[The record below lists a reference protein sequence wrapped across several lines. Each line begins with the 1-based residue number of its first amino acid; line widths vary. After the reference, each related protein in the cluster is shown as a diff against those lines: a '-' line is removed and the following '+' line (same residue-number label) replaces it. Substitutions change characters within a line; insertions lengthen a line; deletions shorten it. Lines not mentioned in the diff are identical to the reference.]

1 MVYPFLMKIME
12 TIGRRLRFDEPDG
25 RFELLETEHGQPSF
39 FHGQKRTPAPEPPD
53 ERPVSPHLKENRRRL
68 ESAFFREVNTDL
80 ILRDFRFCGSINALA
95 AFLNGMADGNE
106 ISDFIL
112 KRAMEYA
119 LPPSGR
125 DLADHA
131 LREVFSLHEAEKT
144 DRWAQVEE
152 AILEG
157 RTAVLLEGAGEA
169 ILLDTRGYACRGV
182 GTAQNESTV
191 IGPSEAFHENLRI
204 SITLLRRMIRRADLV
219 CEFRDIGSKNNV
231 KLALC
236 YLGSVCN
243 EGLLQEV
250 KKRLSKVQTDVL
262 LSAGTLGQ
270 HIEDRPWSPAPQTLL
285 TERPDRAANA
295 VMEGKIVILVEGS
308 PQALILPVTLSGLLL
323 TAEDSYLRRP
333 AGSILR
339 FVRLF
344 GAAVSVLMPAYF
356 LALAYHHQGLLSS
369 DILSTVVSS
378 RKLVFLPMG
387 AEMIFLLLVFQLVRE
402 AGVRVPGVV
411 GQTVGIIGGLILG
424 QAAVSA
430 NFVSTVALIIVALTG
445 LGNFVIPNYDLQ
457 IAVACYRVALC
468 LLAIAGGLLG
478 LSCGIMAALILL
490 ADQKS
495 FGVPFLAPYA
505 PKTVARETLFFRGAV
520 RGQGRPHD
528 DMNGEA
534 GL

>member
-1 MVYPFLMKIME
+1 MKALE
-12 TIGRRLRFDEPDG
+12 TIGRALRFDEPDG
-25 RFELLETEHGQPSF
+25 RFELLEAEPGEPSF
-39 FHGQKRTPAPEPPD
+39 FHGRKRSPVPETPDGRTVPKGLRE
-53 ERPVSPHLKENRRRL
+53 SRRRL
-68 ESAFFREVNTDL
+68 KTAFSAEVNTDL
-80 ILRDFRFCGSINALA
+80 ILRDFRFCGSVNALA
-95 AFLNGMADGNE
+95 VFLNGMADGAG

-112 KRAMEYA
+112 KQAMEHP
-119 LPPSGR
+119 LPPSGKG
-125 DLADHA
+125 LADYA
-131 LREVFSLHEAEKT
+131 LEAVFSLQEAEKT
-144 DRWAQVEE
+144 DRWAQVEQ

-157 RTAVLLEGAGEA
+157 RTAVLLEGEREA
-169 ILLDTRGYACRGV
+169 VLLDTRGYACRGV

-191 IGPSEAFHENLRI
+191 VGPREAFHENLRI
-204 SITLLRRMIRRADLV
+204 SITLLRRIVRRADFV

-231 KLALC
+231 KLAFC
-236 YLGSVCN
+236 YLDGVCN
-243 EGLLQEV
+243 EGLLLEV
-250 KKRLSKVQTDVL
+250 KKRLDGVKTDLL

-270 HIEDRPWSPAPQTLL
+270 RIEDRPWSPVPQTLL
-285 TERPDRAANA
+285 TERPDRAAA
-295 VMEGKIVILVEGS
+295 AIMAGKVVILVEGS
-308 PQALILPVTLSGLLL
+308 PQVLILPVTLSGLLL

-333 AGSILR
+333 AGSIIR

-344 GAAVSVLMPAYF
+344 GAAVSVLIPAYF

-387 AEMIFLLLVFQLVRE
+387 AEMIFLLTVFQLVRE
-402 AGVRVPGVV
+402 AGVRVPGTV

-468 LLAIAGGLLG
+468 LLALMGGLLG
-478 LSCGIMAALILL
+478 FSCGIMAALILL

-495 FGVPFLAPYA
+495 FGVPFLSPYA
-505 PKTVARETLFFRGAV
+505 PRTVARETLFFRGQV
-520 RGQGRPHD
+520 TGQGHAQD

-534 GL
+534 TL

>member
-1 MVYPFLMKIME
+1 MKLFE
-12 TIGRRLRFDEPDG
+12 TIGRGLRFDEPDG
-25 RFELLETEHGQPSF
+25 RFELLETEPGEPSF
-39 FHGQKRTPAPEPPD
+39 FHGKKRSPVPEMPD
-53 ERPVSPHLKENRRRL
+53 DRTVSPRLKESRRRL
-68 ESAFFREVNTDL
+68 EAAFFQGMNTDL
-80 ILRDFRFCGSINALA
+80 VLRSFRLCGSVRALA
-95 AFLNGMADGNE
+95 VFLNGMADGDR

-112 KRAMEYA
+112 KRAMECPRPTGGQGLVDYA
-119 LPPSGR
+119 LE
-125 DLADHA
+125 
-131 LREVFSLHEAEKT
+131 EVFSLQEAEKT
-144 DRWAQVEE
+144 ERWAHVEE
-152 AILEG
+152 AVLEG
-157 RTAVLLEGAGEA
+157 RTAVLLAGERQA

-182 GTAQNESTV
+182 GTAENESTV
-191 IGPSEAFHENLRI
+191 LGPAEAFHENLRI
-204 SITLLRRMIRRADLV
+204 SITLLRRIVRRADFV
-219 CEFRDIGSKNNV
+219 CEFRDIGSKNRV

-236 YLGSVCN
+236 YLGGVCN
-243 EGLLQEV
+243 ESLLAEI
-250 KKRLSKVQTDVL
+250 KRRLDRVETDVL

-270 HIEDRPWSPAPQTLL
+270 RIEDRPWSPVPQTLL
-285 TERPDRAANA
+285 TERPDRAATA
-295 VMEGKIVILVEGS
+295 IMAGKAVILVEGS
-308 PQALILPVTLSGLLL
+308 PQALVLPVTLSGLLL

-333 AGSILR
+333 AGAILR

-369 DILSTVVSS
+369 DILSTVISS
-378 RKLVFLPMG
+378 RKLVFMPMG

-457 IAVACYRVALC
+457 IAGACYRVALC
-468 LLAIAGGLLG
+468 LLSLSGGLLG
-478 LSCGIMAALILL
+478 LCCGIMVALILL

-505 PKTVARETLFFRGAV
+505 PKTVTREPLLFRRDV
-520 RGQGRPHD
+520 EGQGTAQD

-534 GL
+534 VL

>member
-1 MVYPFLMKIME
+1 MKIID
-12 TIGRRLRFDEPDG
+12 TIGRALRFDEPDG
-25 RFELLETEHGQPSF
+25 RFELLETERGQPSF
-39 FHGQKRTPAPEPPD
+39 FHGRARPPVQETPDGRGVPG
-53 ERPVSPHLKENRRRL
+53 RL
-68 ESAFFREVNTDL
+68 QESRSRLQTAFSAHINTDL
-80 ILRDFRFCGSINALA
+80 ILREFRFCGSVGALA
-95 AFLNGMADGNE
+95 VFLNGMADGAG

-112 KRAMEYA
+112 KRAMECPMPKGGGLVDYA
-119 LPPSGR
+119 LT
-125 DLADHA
+125 
-131 LREVFSLHEAEKT
+131 EVFSLQEAEKT
-144 DRWAQVEE
+144 DRWAQVEG

-157 RTAVLLEGAGEA
+157 RTAVLLEGAREA
-169 ILLDTRGYACRGV
+169 VLLDTRGYACRGV
-182 GTAQNESTV
+182 DTAKNESTV
-191 IGPSEAFHENLRI
+191 IGPAEAFHENLRI
-204 SITLLRRMIRRADLV
+204 SITLLRRIVRRADFV

-236 YLGSVCN
+236 YLDGVCN
-243 EGLLQEV
+243 EALLLEV
-250 KKRLSKVQTDVL
+250 KKRLDKVKTDLL

-270 HIEDRPWSPAPQTLL
+270 RIEDRPWSPVPQTLL
-285 TERPDRAANA
+285 TERPDRAAA
-295 VMEGKIVILVEGS
+295 ALMAGKAVILVEGS
-308 PQALILPVTLSGLLL
+308 PQALVLPVTLSGLLL
-323 TAEDSYLRRP
+323 TAEDGYLRRP

-344 GAAVSVLMPAYF
+344 GAAVSVFMPAYF

-402 AGVRVPGVV
+402 AGIRVPGAV

-468 LLAIAGGLLG
+468 LLALGGGLLG
-478 LSCGIMAALILL
+478 LTCGIMGALVLL
-490 ADQKS
+490 SDQKS

-505 PKTVARETLFFRGAV
+505 PKTVAREPLFFRGDI
-520 RGQGRPHD
+520 RGQGRAQD

-534 GL
+534 AL

>member
-1 MVYPFLMKIME
+1 MIE
-12 TIGRRLRFDEPDG
+12 SIGRALRFDEPDG
-25 RFELLETEHGQPSF
+25 RFELLETESGAPSF
-39 FHGQKRTPAPEPPD
+39 FHGRRTTSAPETPD
-53 ERPVSPHLKENRRRL
+53 GRAVPTHLSESRRRL
-68 ESAFFREVNTDL
+68 TEAFFTDVNTDL
-80 ILRDFRFCGSINALA
+80 ILREFRFCGAVSALA
-95 AFLNGMADGNE
+95 VFLNGMADGGE

-112 KRAMEYA
+112 KRAMECPLPPGGQGLIDYA
-119 LPPSGR
+119 LKS
-125 DLADHA
+125 
-131 LREVFSLHEAEKT
+131 VFSLQEAEKS
-144 DRWAQVEE
+144 DRWAQVEG

-157 RTAVLLEGAGEA
+157 RTVVLLEGQGEA

-191 IGPSEAFHENLRI
+191 IGPAEAFHENLRI
-204 SITLLRRMIRRADLV
+204 SVTLLRRIVRRADFV

-236 YLGSVCN
+236 YLGGVCS
-243 EGLLQEV
+243 EALLLEV
-250 KKRLSKVQTDVL
+250 KRRLAGVRADVL

-270 HIEDRPWSPAPQTLL
+270 RIEDRPWSPAPQTLL
-285 TERPDRAANA
+285 TERPDRASEA
-295 VMEGKIVILVEGS
+295 VLAGKLVLLVEGS
-308 PQALILPVTLSGLLL
+308 PQALILPVTLSALLL
-323 TAEDSYLRRP
+323 TPEDSYLRRP

-378 RKLVFLPMG
+378 RELVFLPMG

-402 AGVRVPGVV
+402 AGVRVPGAV

-457 IAVACYRVALC
+457 IAVGGYRVALC
-468 LLAIAGGLLG
+468 LLAILGGLLG
-478 LSCGIMAALILL
+478 LSCGIMGALILL
-490 ADQKS
+490 VDQKS
-495 FGVPFLAPYA
+495 FGVPYLSPFAPR
-505 PKTVARETLFFRGAV
+505 TVVRQPLFFRGPV
-520 RGQGRPHD
+520 EGQGRPQD

-534 GL
+534 AL

>member
-1 MVYPFLMKIME
+1 MKIIE
-12 TIGRRLRFDEPDG
+12 TIGRKLRFDEPDG
-25 RFELLETEHGQPSF
+25 RFELLEEEPGQPSF
-39 FHGQKRTPAPEPPD
+39 FHGRKRSPAPETPD
-53 ERPVSPHLKENRRRL
+53 LRPVPKSLGESRQRL
-68 ESAFFREVNTDL
+68 EGAFFHEVNTDL
-80 ILRDFRFCGSINALA
+80 ILREFRFCGSVNALA
-95 AFLNGMADGNE
+95 AFLNGLADGAG

-112 KRAMEYA
+112 KQAMEHP
-119 LPPSGR
+119 LPANGR
-125 DLADHA
+125 HLVDYA
-131 LREVFSLHEAEKT
+131 LREVFALQEAEKT
-144 DRWAQVEE
+144 DRWREVEA

-157 RTAVLLEGAGEA
+157 RTAVLLEGEREA
-169 ILLDTRGYACRGV
+169 VLLDTRGYACRSV

-191 IGPSEAFHENLRI
+191 IGPGEAFHESIRI
-204 SITLLRRMIRRADLV
+204 SITLLRRIVRRADFV
-219 CEFRDIGSKNNV
+219 CEFRDVGSKNNV
-231 KLALC
+231 KIALC
-236 YLGSVCN
+236 YLGGVCN
-243 EGLLQEV
+243 GSLLQEV
-250 KKRLSKVQTDVL
+250 KKRLSRVQTDVL

-270 HIEDRPWSPAPQTLL
+270 RMEERPWSPVPETLL
-285 TERPDRAANA
+285 TERPDRAAEA
-295 VMEGKIVILVEGS
+295 VLAGKVVVLVEGS
-308 PQALILPVTLSGLLL
+308 PQALLLPVTLSGLLL

-333 AGSILR
+333 AGTILR

-344 GAAVSVLMPAYF
+344 GAAVSVFLPAYF

-387 AEMIFLLLVFQLVRE
+387 AEMVFLLLVFQLVRE
-402 AGVRVPGVV
+402 AGVRVPGAV

-457 IAVACYRVALC
+457 IAVAHYRVALC
-468 LLAIAGGLLG
+468 LLALSGGLLG
-478 LSCGIMAALILL
+478 LGCGIMGALILL

-505 PKTVARETLFFRGAV
+505 PKTVAREPLFFRGDL
-520 RGQGRPHD
+520 RGQGRAQD

-534 GL
+534 AL

>member
-1 MVYPFLMKIME
+1 MKLLD
-12 TIGRRLRFDEPDG
+12 TIGRSLRFDEPDG
-25 RFELLETEHGQPSF
+25 RFELLETEPGEPSF
-39 FHGQKRTPAPEPPD
+39 FHGRNTSPAPETPD
-53 ERPVSPHLKENRRRL
+53 ERTVSPSLKECRQRL
-68 ESAFFREVNTDL
+68 EGAFYGDVNTDL
-80 ILRDFRFCGSINALA
+80 ILREFRFCGAVSALA
-95 AFLNGMADGNE
+95 VFMNGMADGDR

-112 KRAMEYA
+112 RRAMMCPLPKGGKELVDYA
-119 LPPSGR
+119 V
-125 DLADHA
+125 
-131 LREVFSLHEAEKT
+131 REVFSLQEAERT
-144 DRWAQVEE
+144 DRWTQVES

-157 RTAVLLEGAGEA
+157 QTAVLLEGERQAV
-169 ILLDTRGYACRGV
+169 ILDTRGYACRSV
-182 GTAQNESTV
+182 GQAENESTV
-191 IGPSEAFHENLRI
+191 IGPSEAFHENLRV
-204 SITLLRRMIRRADLV
+204 SVTLLRRIVRRADFV
-219 CEFRDIGSKNNV
+219 CEFRDVDSKNNV

-236 YLGSVCN
+236 YLGGVCN
-243 EGLLQEV
+243 DALLSEV
-250 KKRLSKVQTDVL
+250 KKRLSRVKTDVL

-270 HIEDRPWSPAPQTLL
+270 RIEDRPWSPVPQTLL
-285 TERPDRAANA
+285 TERPDRAAA
-295 VMEGKIVILVEGS
+295 ALMAGKAVILVEGS

-323 TAEDSYLRRP
+323 TPEDSYLRRP

-344 GAAVSVLMPAYF
+344 GAAVSVFMPAYF
-356 LALAYHHQGLLSS
+356 LALAFHHQGLLSS

-387 AEMIFLLLVFQLVRE
+387 AEMVFLLLVFQLVRE
-402 AGVRVPGVV
+402 AGIRVPGAV

-457 IAVACYRVALC
+457 IAIAYYRVALC
-468 LLAIAGGLLG
+468 LLALMGGLLG

-505 PKTVARETLFFRGAV
+505 PKTVVREPLFFRRDV
-520 RGQGRPHD
+520 TGQGTPQD

-534 GL
+534 AL

>member
-1 MVYPFLMKIME
+1 MKIID
-12 TIGRRLRFDEPDG
+12 TIGRALRFDEPDG
-25 RFELLETEHGQPSF
+25 RFELLETERGEPSF
-39 FHGQKRTPAPEPPD
+39 FHGENPGPTPRTTDRRTVPG
-53 ERPVSPHLKENRRRL
+53 SLKESRRRL
-68 ESAFFREVNTDL
+68 EGAFFGETNTDL
-80 ILRDFRFCGSINALA
+80 IRRDFRFCGSVNALCV
-95 AFLNGMADGNE
+95 FLNGMADGKE

-112 KRAMEYA
+112 KRAMEHV
-119 LPPSGR
+119 PPPKGR
-125 DLADHA
+125 DMAA
-131 LREVFSLHEAEKT
+131 YAAQEVFSLQEAEKT
-144 DRWAQVEE
+144 DSWAQVEA

-157 RTAVLLEGAGEA
+157 RTAVLLEGVREA
-169 ILLDTRGYACRGV
+169 VLLDTRGYAGRSV

-204 SITLLRRMIRRADLV
+204 SITLLRRIVRRADFV
-219 CEFRDIGSKNNV
+219 CEFRDIGSRNNV

-236 YLGSVCN
+236 YLDGVCN
-243 EGLLQEV
+243 ETLLLEV
-250 KKRLSKVQTDVL
+250 KRRLSRVQTDVL

-270 HIEDRPWSPAPQTLL
+270 RIEDRPWSPAPQTLL
-285 TERPDRAANA
+285 TERPDRAAAA
-295 VMEGKIVILVEGS
+295 VMAGKVAILVEGS

-323 TAEDSYLRRP
+323 TPEDSYLRRP

-387 AEMIFLLLVFQLVRE
+387 VEMIFLLLVFQLVRE

-528 DMNGEA
+528 DMNGET

>member
-1 MVYPFLMKIME
+1 MKCIEHM
-12 TIGRRLRFDEPDG
+12 GRRLRFDEPDG
-25 RFELLETEHGQPSF
+25 RFELLEREQGEPSF
-39 FHGQKRTPAPEPPD
+39 FHGRKRAPAPETPD
-53 ERPVSPHLKENRRRL
+53 LRLVPRSLRESRRRL
-68 ESAFFREVNTDL
+68 EGAFFHEVNTDL
-80 ILRDFRFCGSINALA
+80 ILREFRFCGAVNALA
-95 AFLNGMADGNE
+95 AFMNGMADGTE

-112 KRAMEYA
+112 KRAMESPLPTGGKGLIDYA
-119 LPPSGR
+119 LR
-125 DLADHA
+125 Q
-131 LREVFSLHEAEKT
+131 VFSLQEAERT
-144 DRWAQVEE
+144 DRWAQVEG

-169 ILLDTRGYACRGV
+169 VLLDTRGYACRGV

-204 SITLLRRMIRRADLV
+204 SVTLLRRIVRRADFV
-219 CEFRDIGSKNNV
+219 CEFRDVGSKNNV
-231 KLALC
+231 KLGLC
-236 YLGSVCN
+236 YLGGVCS
-243 EGLLQEV
+243 EALLSEV
-250 KKRLSKVQTDVL
+250 KKRLAGVQTDVL

-270 HIEDRPWSPAPQTLL
+270 RIEDRPWSPVPQTLL
-285 TERPDRAANA
+285 TERPDRAAA
-295 VMEGKIVILVEGS
+295 ALMAGKAVILVEGS

-323 TAEDSYLRRP
+323 TAEDGYLRRP

-344 GAAVSVLMPAYF
+344 GAAVSVFLPAYF

-369 DILSTVVSS
+369 DILATVISS

-402 AGVRVPGVV
+402 AGVRVPGAV

-457 IAVACYRVALC
+457 IAVAYYRVGLC
-468 LLAIAGGLLG
+468 LLAMMGGLLG

-505 PKTVARETLFFRGAV
+505 PRTVAREPLFFRGNI
-520 RGQGRPHD
+520 RGQGVPQD

-534 GL
+534 AL

>member
-1 MVYPFLMKIME
+1 MKIWD
-12 TIGRRLRFDEPDG
+12 TIGRKLRFDEPDG
-25 RFELLETEHGQPSF
+25 RFELLEAERGAPSF
-39 FHGQKRTPAPEPPD
+39 FHGRKTGPAPEPPD
-53 ERPVSPHLKENRRRL
+53 DRAVPTRLKEARRRL
-68 ESAFFREVNTDL
+68 EAAFFGEVNPDL
-80 ILRDFRFCGSINALA
+80 ILRDFRFCGAVNALA
-95 AFLNGMADGNE
+95 VFLNGMADGNE

-112 KRAMEYA
+112 KRAMECP
-119 LPPSGR
+119 LPQGSGGLV
-125 DLADHA
+125 DAA
-131 LREVFSLHEAEKT
+131 LRQVFSLQEAEKT
-144 DRWAQVEE
+144 DRWAQVEG

-157 RTAVLLEGAGEA
+157 RTAVLLEGAREA

-182 GTAQNESTV
+182 GKAENESTV
-191 IGPSEAFHENLRI
+191 VGPAEAFHENLRI
-204 SITLLRRMIRRADLV
+204 SITLLRRIVRRADFV
-219 CEFRDIGSKNNV
+219 CEFRDLGSKNNG
-231 KLALC
+231 KAALC
-236 YLGSVCN
+236 YLGGVCN
-243 EGLLQEV
+243 ESLLLEI
-250 KKRLSKVQTDVL
+250 KKRLDAVESDVL

-270 HIEDRPWSPAPQTLL
+270 RIEDRPWSPVPQTLL
-285 TERPDRAANA
+285 TERPDRAAAA
-295 VMEGKIVILVEGS
+295 VMTGKAVILVEGS
-308 PQALILPVTLSGLLL
+308 PQALILPVTLSALLL

-344 GAAVSVLMPAYF
+344 GATVSVLMPAYF
-356 LALAYHHQGLLSS
+356 LALGYHHQGLLSS
-369 DILSTVVSS
+369 DILSTVVAS

-402 AGVRVPGVV
+402 AGVRVPGAV

-468 LLAIAGGLLG
+468 LLALAGGLLG
-478 LSCGIMAALILL
+478 FSCGIMAALNLL

-495 FGVPFLAPYA
+495 FGVPFLSPYA
-505 PKTVARETLFFRGAV
+505 PKTVAREPLLFRGPV
-520 RGQGRPHD
+520 TGQGRPQD

-534 GL
+534 AL

>member
-1 MVYPFLMKIME
+1 MKILD
-12 TIGRRLRFDEPDG
+12 TIGRALRFDEPDG
-25 RFELLETEHGQPSF
+25 RFELLETERGEPSF
-39 FHGQKRTPAPEPPD
+39 FHGRNQPPKGETPD
-53 ERPVSPHLKENRRRL
+53 ERSVPGSLREGRRRL
-68 ESAFFREVNTDL
+68 GAAFLGDVNKDL
-80 ILRDFRFCGSINALA
+80 VLRAFRFCGSVDALA
-95 AFLNGMADGNE
+95 AFLNGMADGTG
-106 ISDFIL
+106 ISEHVL
-112 KRAMEYA
+112 KRAMEA
-119 LPPSGR
+119 PLPSGGR
-125 DLADHA
+125 SLVDHA
-131 LREVFSLHEAEKT
+131 LRSVFSLQEAEKT
-144 DRWAQVEE
+144 DRWAQVEG

-157 RTAVLLEGAGEA
+157 RTAVLLSGAHEA

-191 IGPSEAFHENLRI
+191 LGPAEAFHENLRI
-204 SITLLRRMIRRADLV
+204 SVTLLRRVVRRADFV

-236 YLGSVCN
+236 YLGGVCS
-243 EGLLQEV
+243 EALLQEV
-250 KKRLSKVQTDVL
+250 KKRLDGVKADLL

-270 HIEDRPWSPAPQTLL
+270 RIEDRPLSPVPQTLL
-285 TERPDRAANA
+285 TERPDRAAAALMGGKA
-295 VMEGKIVILVEGS
+295 VVLVEGS

-369 DILSTVVSS
+369 DILSTVISS

-402 AGVRVPGVV
+402 AGVRVPGAV

-430 NFVSTVALIIVALTG
+430 NFVSTVALIIVALAG

-468 LLAIAGGLLG
+468 LLALTGGLLG
-478 LSCGIMAALILL
+478 LCCGVMAALALL

-505 PKTVARETLFFRGAV
+505 PKTVAREPLFFRGAV
-520 RGQGRPHD
+520 TGQGRAQD

-534 GL
+534 AL

>member
-1 MVYPFLMKIME
+1 MKLIEM
-12 TIGRRLRFDEPDG
+12 IGRGLRFDEPDG
-25 RFELLETEHGQPSF
+25 RFELLETEPGEPSF
-39 FHGQKRTPAPEPPD
+39 FHGRKRAPIIETPD
-53 ERPVSPHLKENRRRL
+53 ERGIPRSLQESRRRL
-68 ESAFFREVNTDL
+68 ETAFLHEVNTDL
-80 ILRDFRFCGSINALA
+80 ILRDFRFCGSVNALA
-95 AFLNGMADGNE
+95 VFMNGMADGTG

-112 KRAMEYA
+112 KRAMESP
-119 LPPSGR
+119 LPKGSRGLI
-125 DLADHA
+125 DYA
-131 LREVFSLHEAEKT
+131 LREVFSLQEAEKT
-144 DRWAQVEE
+144 DRWSQVEG
-152 AILEG
+152 AVLEG
-157 RTAVLLEGAGEA
+157 RTAVLLEGAREA

-191 IGPSEAFHENLRI
+191 VGPQEAFHENLRI
-204 SITLLRRMIRRADLV
+204 SIILLRRMVRRADFV
-219 CEFRDIGSKNNV
+219 CEFRKMGSKNDG

-243 EGLLQEV
+243 ESLLAEV
-250 KKRLSKVQTDVL
+250 KQRLARVRTDLL

-270 HIEDRPWSPAPQTLL
+270 RIEDRPWSPVPQTLL
-285 TERPDRAANA
+285 TERPDRAAA
-295 VMEGKIVILVEGS
+295 ALMAGKVVILVEGS

-344 GAAVSVLMPAYF
+344 GAAVSVFMPAYF

-369 DILSTVVSS
+369 DILSTVISS

-387 AEMIFLLLVFQLVRE
+387 AEMVFLLTVFQLVRE
-402 AGVRVPGVV
+402 AGVRVPGSV

-457 IAVACYRVALC
+457 IAVAHYRVALC
-468 LLAIAGGLLG
+468 LLALLGGLLG
-478 LSCGIMAALILL
+478 LACGIMVALILL

-505 PKTVARETLFFRGAV
+505 PKTVAREPLLFRGDI
-520 RGQGRPHD
+520 RGQGRTQD
-528 DMNGEA
+528 DLNGEA

>member
-1 MVYPFLMKIME
+1 MKLID
-12 TIGRRLRFDEPDG
+12 TIGRALRFDEPDG
-25 RFELLETEHGQPSF
+25 RFELLETEQGEPSF
-39 FHGQKRTPAPEPPD
+39 FHGRNRSPAPETPD
-53 ERPVSPHLKENRRRL
+53 TRPVPKSLRESRRRL
-68 ESAFFREVNTDL
+68 ESAFSAEVNRDL
-80 ILRDFRFCGSINALA
+80 ILRDFRFCGSVNALA
-95 AFLNGMADGNE
+95 VFLNGMADGAE

-112 KRAMEYA
+112 KQAMA
-119 LPPSGR
+119 RSLPRGGKG
-125 DLADHA
+125 LADFA
-131 LREVFSLHEAEKT
+131 LREVFSLQEAEKT
-144 DRWAQVEE
+144 DRWAQVEG
-152 AILEG
+152 AVLEG
-157 RTAVLLEGAGEA
+157 RTAVLLEGEREA

-191 IGPSEAFHENLRI
+191 IGPAEAFHENLRI
-204 SITLLRRMIRRADLV
+204 SVTLLRRIVRRADFV
-219 CEFRDIGSKNNV
+219 CEFRDVGSKNNV
-231 KLALC
+231 KLCLC
-236 YLGSVCN
+236 YLDGLCN
-243 EGLLQEV
+243 EGLLLEV
-250 KKRLSKVQTDVL
+250 KRRLDGVKTDLL

-270 HIEDRPWSPAPQTLL
+270 QIEDRPWSPAPQTLL
-285 TERPDRAANA
+285 TERPDRAAAA
-295 VMEGKIVILVEGS
+295 VMAGKAVILVEGS

-323 TAEDSYLRRP
+323 TAEDGYLRRP

-402 AGVRVPGVV
+402 AGVRVPGAV

-457 IAVACYRVALC
+457 IAVGCYRVALC
-468 LLAIAGGLLG
+468 LLALSGGLLG
-478 LSCGIMAALILL
+478 LSCGIMAALVLL
-490 ADQKS
+490 CDQKS
-495 FGVPFLAPYA
+495 FGVPFLSPYA
-505 PKTVARETLFFRGAV
+505 PKTVAREPLFFRGGIT
-520 RGQGRPHD
+520 GQGTAQD
-528 DMNGEA
+528 DVNGEA
-534 GL
+534 AL

>member
-1 MVYPFLMKIME
+1 MKLID
-12 TIGRRLRFDEPDG
+12 TIGRALRFDEPDG
-25 RFELLETEHGQPSF
+25 RFELLETERGEPSF
-39 FHGQKRTPAPEPPD
+39 FHGRNRSPAPETPD
-53 ERPVSPHLKENRRRL
+53 TRPVPKSLRESRRRL
-68 ESAFFREVNTDL
+68 EAAFSAEVNRDL
-80 ILRDFRFCGSINALA
+80 IVRDFRFCGSVNALA
-95 AFLNGMADGNE
+95 VFLNGMADGAE

-112 KRAMEYA
+112 KQAMA
-119 LPPSGR
+119 RSLPRGGKG
-125 DLADHA
+125 LADYA
-131 LREVFSLHEAEKT
+131 LREVFSLQEAEKT
-144 DRWAQVEE
+144 DRWAQVEG
-152 AILEG
+152 AVLEG
-157 RTAVLLEGAGEA
+157 RTAVLLEGEREA

-191 IGPSEAFHENLRI
+191 IGPAEAFHENLRI
-204 SITLLRRMIRRADLV
+204 SVTLLRRIVRRADFV
-219 CEFRDIGSKNNV
+219 CEFRDVGSKNNV
-231 KLALC
+231 KLCLC
-236 YLGSVCN
+236 YLDGICN
-243 EGLLQEV
+243 EGLLLEV
-250 KKRLSKVQTDVL
+250 KRRLDGVKTDLL

-270 HIEDRPWSPAPQTLL
+270 QIEDRPWSPAPQTLL
-285 TERPDRAANA
+285 TERPDRAAAA
-295 VMEGKIVILVEGS
+295 VMAGKAVILVEGS

-323 TAEDSYLRRP
+323 TAEDGYLRRP

-402 AGVRVPGVV
+402 AGVRVPGAV

-457 IAVACYRVALC
+457 IAVGCYRVALC
-468 LLAIAGGLLG
+468 LLALSGGLLG
-478 LSCGIMAALILL
+478 LSCGIMAALVLL
-490 ADQKS
+490 CDQKS
-495 FGVPFLAPYA
+495 FGVPFLSPYA
-505 PKTVARETLFFRGAV
+505 PKTVAREPLFFRGGIT
-520 RGQGRPHD
+520 GQGTAQD
-528 DMNGEA
+528 DVNGEA
-534 GL
+534 AL

>member
-1 MVYPFLMKIME
+1 MKILD
-12 TIGRRLRFDEPDG
+12 TIGRKLRFDEPDG
-25 RFELLETEHGQPSF
+25 RFELLETERGEPSF
-39 FHGQKRTPAPEPPD
+39 FHGQKTRSTPQTPD
-53 ERPVSPHLKENRRRL
+53 YRAVPNSLKESRRRL
-68 ESAFFREVNTDL
+68 EGAFFGEINTDL
-80 ILRDFRFCGSINALA
+80 ILRDFRFCGAVNALA
-95 AFLNGMADGNE
+95 AFLNGMADGTE

-112 KRAMEYA
+112 KRAMECP
-119 LPPSGR
+119 LPQGGGE
-125 DLADHA
+125 LADYA
-131 LREVFSLHEAEKT
+131 LREVFSLQEAEKT
-144 DRWAQVEE
+144 DRWAQVEA

-157 RTAVLLEGAGEA
+157 RTAVLLEGAREA
-169 ILLDTRGYACRGV
+169 VLLDTRGYACRGV
-182 GTAQNESTV
+182 GTAENESTV
-191 IGPSEAFHENLRI
+191 VGPREAFHENLRI
-204 SITLLRRMIRRADLV
+204 SITLLRRIVRRADLV

-236 YLGSVCN
+236 YLGGVCS
-243 EGLLQEV
+243 ESLLLEV
-250 KKRLSKVQTDVL
+250 KKRLDQVQTDLL

-270 HIEDRPWSPAPQTLL
+270 RIEDRPWSPVPQTLL
-285 TERPDRAANA
+285 TERPDRAAAA
-295 VMEGKIVILVEGS
+295 VMAGKVVILVEGS
-308 PQALILPVTLSGLLL
+308 PQALILPVTLSALLL
-323 TAEDSYLRRP
+323 TPEDSYLRRP

-369 DILSTVVSS
+369 DILSTVVAS

-387 AEMIFLLLVFQLVRE
+387 AEMVFLLLVFQLVRE
-402 AGVRVPGVV
+402 AGVRVPGTV

-457 IAVACYRVALC
+457 IAVAGYRVALC
-468 LLAIAGGLLG
+468 LLALSGGLLG
-478 LSCGIMAALILL
+478 LSCGIMAVLVLL

-505 PKTVARETLFFRGAV
+505 PKTVVRELLFFRGDV
-520 RGQGRPHD
+520 QGQGRPHD

-534 GL
+534 AL

>member
-1 MVYPFLMKIME
+1 MKRIQ
-12 TIGRRLRFDEPDG
+12 TIGRSLRFDEPDG
-25 RFELLETEHGQPSF
+25 RFELLDTERGEPSF
-39 FHGQKRTPAPEPPD
+39 FRGQKR
-53 ERPVSPHLKENRRRL
+53 RPVPETPDQRGVPKSLQEGRRRL
-68 ESAFFREVNTDL
+68 ESAFRREVNTDL
-80 ILRDFRFCGSINALA
+80 VLRDFRFCGSVDALV

-112 KRAMEYA
+112 KRAMECP
-119 LPPSGR
+119 LPKGGKGLV
-125 DLADHA
+125 DDA
-131 LREVFSLHEAEKT
+131 LRNVFSLQEAEKT
-144 DRWAQVEE
+144 DRWNEVEG

-157 RTAVLLEGAGEA
+157 RTAVLLDGAREA
-169 ILLDTRGYACRGV
+169 ILLDTRGYACRGI

-191 IGPSEAFHENLRI
+191 VGPQEAFHENLRV
-204 SITLLRRMIRRADLV
+204 SITLLRRIVRRADFV

-236 YLGSVCN
+236 YLGGVCS
-243 EGLLQEV
+243 EALLDEV
-250 KKRLSKVQTDVL
+250 RKRLDRVETDVL

-270 HIEDRPWSPAPQTLL
+270 RIEDRPWSPVPQTLL
-285 TERPDRAANA
+285 TERPDRAATAIMGGKA
-295 VMEGKIVILVEGS
+295 VVLVEGS

-323 TAEDSYLRRP
+323 TAEDTYLRRP

-344 GAAVSVLMPAYF
+344 GAAVSVLMPGYF

-369 DILSTVVSS
+369 DILSTVISS

-387 AEMIFLLLVFQLVRE
+387 AEMIFLLTVFQLVRE
-402 AGVRVPGVV
+402 AGVRVPGAV

-457 IAVACYRVALC
+457 IAVAYYRVALC
-468 LLAIAGGLLG
+468 LLALAGGLLG
-478 LSCGIMAALILL
+478 LSCGIMGALILL

-505 PKTVARETLFFRGAV
+505 PKTVVREHLFLRLDV
-520 RGQGRPHD
+520 QGQGQPQD

-534 GL
+534 AL

>member
-1 MVYPFLMKIME
+1 MKLIE
-12 TIGRRLRFDEPDG
+12 NIGRGLRFDEPDG
-25 RFELLETEHGQPSF
+25 RFELLEREPGEPSF
-39 FHGQKRTPAPEPPD
+39 FHGRKKSPPPETPDRRAICP
-53 ERPVSPHLKENRRRL
+53 SLKECRRRL
-68 ESAFFREVNTDL
+68 EGAFFREVNTDL
-80 ILRDFRFCGSINALA
+80 ILREFRFCGSVNALA
-95 AFLNGMADGNE
+95 AFLNGMADGNG

-112 KRAMEYA
+112 KRAMECPPPGGRQSPVDYA
-119 LPPSGR
+119 L
-125 DLADHA
+125 AQ
-131 LREVFSLHEAEKT
+131 VFSLQEAERT

-152 AILEG
+152 AIVEG
-157 RTAVLLEGAGEA
+157 RTAVLLEGERQA

-204 SITLLRRMIRRADLV
+204 SITLLRRMVRRADLV
-219 CEFRDIGSKNNV
+219 CEFRDVGSQNNV

-236 YLGSVCN
+236 YLGGVCS
-243 EGLLQEV
+243 EALLQEV
-250 KKRLSKVQTDVL
+250 KKRLSGVRPDVL

-270 HIEDRPWSPAPQTLL
+270 RIEDRPWSPVPQTLL
-285 TERPDRAANA
+285 TERPDRAAA
-295 VMEGKIVILVEGS
+295 ALLAGKAVILVEGS
-308 PQALILPVTLSGLLL
+308 PQALVLPVTLSGLLQ
-323 TAEDSYLRRP
+323 TPEDSYLRRP

-369 DILSTVVSS
+369 DILSTVISS

-402 AGVRVPGVV
+402 AGVRVPGAV

-468 LLAIAGGLLG
+468 LLAMAGGLLG
-478 LSCGIMAALILL
+478 FSCGIMAALILL
-490 ADQKS
+490 CDQKS
-495 FGVPFLAPYA
+495 FGVPFLSPYA
-505 PKTVARETLFFRGAV
+505 PKTVTREPLFFRGGL
-520 RGQGRPHD
+520 RSQGWPQD

-534 GL
+534 AL

>member
-1 MVYPFLMKIME
+1 MKLFE
-12 TIGRRLRFDEPDG
+12 TVTRKLRFDEPDG
-25 RFELLETEHGQPSF
+25 RFELLETESGAPSF
-39 FHGQKRTPAPEPPD
+39 FHGRTSAPAPETPD
-53 ERPVSPHLKENRRRL
+53 ERTVPPKLKESRRRL
-68 ESAFFREVNTDL
+68 ESAFFSDVNTDL
-80 ILRDFRFCGSINALA
+80 ILRDFRFCGSVNALA
-95 AFLNGMADGNE
+95 VFLNGMADGNE

-112 KRAMEYA
+112 KRAMESS
-119 LPPSGR
+119 LPKDGR
-125 DLADHA
+125 GMADHA
-131 LREVFSLHEAEKT
+131 LREVFALQEAEKT

-152 AILEG
+152 AVLEG
-157 RTAVLLEGAGEA
+157 RTAVLLEGERQA

-182 GTAQNESTV
+182 GKAENESTV
-191 IGPSEAFHENLRI
+191 IGPGEAFHENLRI
-204 SITLLRRMIRRADLV
+204 SITLLRRIVRRADFV

-236 YLGSVCN
+236 YLGGVCSDA
-243 EGLLQEV
+243 LLTEV
-250 KKRLSKVQTDVL
+250 KKRLDGVRTDVL

-270 HIEDRPWSPAPQTLL
+270 RIEDRPWSPVPQTLL
-285 TERPDRAANA
+285 TERPDRAAA
-295 VMEGKIVILVEGS
+295 ALMAGKTVILVEGS

-333 AGSILR
+333 AGSVLR

-369 DILSTVVSS
+369 DILSTVISS
-378 RKLVFLPMG
+378 RKMVFLPMG

-402 AGVRVPGVV
+402 AGVRVPGAV

>member
-1 MVYPFLMKIME
+1 MKILD

-39 FHGQKRTPAPEPPD
+39 FHGQKSGPVPEIPD
-53 ERPVSPHLKENRRRL
+53 ERTVPKSLQESRRRL
-68 ESAFFREVNTDL
+68 EDAFFSDANTDL
-80 ILRDFRFCGSINALA
+80 ILRDFRFCGSVNALA
-95 AFLNGMADGNE
+95 AFLNGMADGTG

-112 KRAMEYA
+112 KRAMESP
-119 LPPSGR
+119 LPQSSRRPV
-125 DLADHA
+125 DYA
-131 LREVFSLHEAEKT
+131 LREVFSLQEAEKT
-144 DRWAQVEE
+144 DRWAQVES

-157 RTAVLLEGAGEA
+157 RTAVLLEGAREA
-169 ILLDTRGYACRGV
+169 MLFDTRGYACRSV
-182 GTAQNESTV
+182 GKAENESTV

-204 SITLLRRMIRRADLV
+204 SITLLRRIVRRADFV
-219 CEFRDIGSKNNV
+219 CEFWDVGSKNNV

-236 YLGSVCN
+236 YLGSVCS
-243 EGLLQEV
+243 EVLLSEV
-250 KKRLSKVQTDVL
+250 KKRLSQVRSDVL

-270 HIEDRPWSPAPQTLL
+270 RIEDRPWSPVPQTLL
-285 TERPDRAANA
+285 TERPDRAAA
-295 VMEGKIVILVEGS
+295 AIMAGKAVILVEGS
-308 PQALILPVTLSGLLL
+308 PQALILPVTLSGLLQ
-323 TAEDSYLRRP
+323 TPEDSYLRRP

-369 DILSTVVSS
+369 DILSTVISS
-378 RKLVFLPMG
+378 RRLVFLPMG

-402 AGVRVPGVV
+402 AGVRVPGAV

-457 IAVACYRVALC
+457 IAVAYYRVALC
-468 LLAIAGGLLG
+468 LLALSGGLLG
-478 LSCGIMAALILL
+478 FSCGIMATLVLL
-490 ADQKS
+490 ADMKS
-495 FGVPFLAPYA
+495 FGVPFLSPYA
-505 PKTVARETLFFRGAV
+505 PKAVVREPLFFRLDV
-520 RGQGRPHD
+520 RGQGRPQD

-534 GL
+534 AL